1 MKCSGNFNDGGIK
14 SYYKSSMS
22 CDIDNPG
29 TDDATLHVLKQTSL
43 TTDLES
49 SISLKERNE

>member
-1 MKCSGNFNDGGIK
+1 
-14 SYYKSSMS
+14 MS

-29 TDDATLHVLKQTSL
+29 TDDATLHVLKQISL